1 MCFINT
7 RKCHVNFYSK
17 KKKSHFSWQYWHLFW
32 LRVCKVVLTLIGPKE
47 NYVFHFL
54 VHTSD
59 TFPHLSPPELS
70 MFSLSWAWQPGFLLM
85 ALKTV
90 RETPSQKVHRVPICL
105 GKSQNEAGEVQPGL
119 QADSAQPT
127 SLNPLWFRFILAQLQ
142 RRRMVRMGG
151 VRSSVS

>member
-105 GKSQNEAGEVQPGL
+105 GKSQNEAGEVQPPSAGRQRTANFSESSL
-119 QADSAQPT
+119 ISFHSCSTPEEADGKSG
-127 SLNPLWFRFILAQLQ
+127 RC
-142 RRRMVRMGG
+142 
-151 VRSSVS
+151 